1 MAKSDYPALLA
12 PGVHALTISEL
23 HAIAVAPF
31 PSDLQRQ
38 SLFAKLTKWANA
50 LQAVGLSGTMW
61 LDGSFLTEKIAPG
74 DVDCVLWNPKW
85 LDPNTITNEVQS
97 NVTHLLDHATARA
110 IYDLDLYVINA
121 LDEEV
126 LHQEAY
132 WKGFFGYCH
141 DRVTAKGFAEVQ
153 L

>member
-31 PSDLQRQ
+31 PSDSQRQ

-61 LDGSFLTEKIAPG
+61 LDGSFLTEKMAPG
-74 DVDCVLWNPKW
+74 DIDCVLWSPKW
-85 LDPNTITNEVQS
+85 LASHSVTSAVQS
-97 NVTHLLDHATARA
+97 NVQYLLDQSTAKA
-110 IYDLDLYVINA
+110 IYDLDLYIELPSDDQV
-121 LDEEV
+121 V
-126 LHQEAY
+126 HREAY

-141 DRVTAKGFAEVQ
+141 DRVTAKGFAEVK